1 MIFIHNMKNFDGP
14 DNGIFVLLASLKWK
28 NRTMCCDHV
37 NLKLLGI
44 ENLVVQLS
52 SYMYEPL
59 TNLQYV
65 AN

>member
-1 MIFIHNMKNFDGP
+1 MIFIHNMENFDGP
-14 DNGIFVLLASLKWK
+14 DNGIYVLLASLKWK
-28 NRTMCCDHV
+28 SRTTCCDHV

-44 ENLVVQLS
+44 GNLVVQLS